1 MKLFYALALFFSFF
15 GLTSCIEIIDDIS
28 LNNDGSGT
36 LKYTINLSSSKV
48 KINSILALDSLD
60 GKKVPS
66 IPEIEERIASF
77 KKKLSAKTGISNVM
91 IESNF
96 TDYIFKLQCDFTSL
110 TTLQNALKDVIE
122 EESKEKNIPELEHNW
137 LSWDGTKMTRSI
149 PEITV
154 KKTKEL
160 KTEDI
165 ELMKQGNY
173 TSITRFERPVE
184 KFDNSAAVLSKNKMA
199 VMIKTNPYALTQN
212 SNILE
217 NIIYLSP
224 IKN

>member
-1 MKLFYALALFFSFF
+1 MKLFYTLVLFLSFF

-28 LNNDGSGT
+28 LKNDGSGT

-66 IPEIEERIASF
+66 IPEMEERIASF
-77 KKKLSAKTGISNVM
+77 KKKLAAKTGISNVT
-91 IESNF
+91 IESDFAN
-96 TDYIFKLQCDFTSL
+96 YVFKLQCDFTSVVA
-110 TTLQNALKDVIE
+110 LQNALKDVIE
-122 EESKEKNIPELEHNW
+122 EESKEKNIPELDHNW
-137 LSWDGTKMTRSI
+137 LSWDGSKMTRSI

-154 KKTKEL
+154 KKTKDL

-184 KFDNSAAVLSKNKMA
+184 KFDNTAAVLSKNKMA

>member
-1 MKLFYALALFFSFF
+1 MKLCYTFVVFLSFF
-15 GLTSCIEIIDDIS
+15 GLTSCIEIIDDIT
-28 LNNDGSGT
+28 LKNDGSGT
-36 LKYTINLSSSKV
+36 LKYTINLSESKV

-66 IPEIEERIASF
+66 IPEMEERIASF
-77 KKKLSAKTGISNVM
+77 KKKLSAKTGISNVT

-96 TDYIFKLQCDFTSL
+96 TNYIFKLQCDFTNVVA
-110 TTLQNALKDVIE
+110 LQNALKDVIE
-122 EESKEKNIPELEHNW
+122 EESKEKNIPELEQNW
-137 LSWDGTKMTRSI
+137 LSWDGAKMTRSI

-154 KKTKEL
+154 KKTKEI
-160 KTEDI
+160 KSEDI

-184 KFDNSAAVLSKNKMA
+184 KFDNTAAVLSKNKMA

-217 NIIYLSP
+217 NSIYLSP

>member
-1 MKLFYALALFFSFF
+1 MKLFYTFVVFLSFF
-15 GLTSCIEIIDDIS
+15 GLTSCIEIIDDIT
-28 LNNDGSGT
+28 LKNDGSGT
-36 LKYTINLSSSKV
+36 LKYTINLSESKV

-66 IPEIEERIASF
+66 IPEMEERIASF
-77 KKKLSAKTGISNVM
+77 KKKLSAKTGISNVT

-96 TDYIFKLQCDFTSL
+96 TNYIFKLQCDFTNVVA
-110 TTLQNALKDVIE
+110 LQNALKDVIE
-122 EESKEKNIPELEHNW
+122 EESKEKNIPELEQNW
-137 LSWDGTKMTRSI
+137 LSWDGAKMTRSI

-154 KKTKEL
+154 KKTKEI

-184 KFDNSAAVLSKNKMA
+184 KFDNTAAVLSKNKMA

-217 NIIYLSP
+217 NSIYLSP

>member
-1 MKLFYALALFFSFF
+1 MKLFYSFLLIFSFL

-28 LNNDGSGT
+28 LKNDGSGT

-66 IPEIEERIASF
+66 IPEMEERIVSF
-77 KKKLSAKTGISNVM
+77 KKKLAAKTGISNVT
-91 IESNF
+91 IESDF
-96 TDYIFKLQCDFTSL
+96 TNYIFKLQCDFTSVIA
-110 TTLQNALKDVIE
+110 LQNALKDVIE
-122 EESKEKNIPELEHNW
+122 EESKEKNIPELDHNW

-154 KKTKEL
+154 KKTKEI
-160 KTEDI
+160 KSEDI

-184 KFDNSAAVLSKNKMA
+184 KFDNTAAVLSKNKMA

-217 NIIYLSP
+217 NSIYLSP